1 MLFQGRRVT
10 GRVQRVVLRGKI
22 AYVDGHVLAEPGFGQ
37 NVRTWKQSKVGT
49 QQRYAPVA
57 FKQDDQFQLQV
68 NDCSSW
74 YSATFTFTY
83 KLFVFCHS

>member
-1 MLFQGRRVT
+1 MFDIQGRRVT

-22 AYVDGHVLAEPGFGQ
+22 AYVDGHVLAEPGYGQ

-57 FKQDDQFQLQV
+57 FKQDDQLHVQV
-68 NDCSSW
+68 NDDSFCRSSHL
-74 YSATFTFTY
+74 S
-83 KLFVFCHS
+83 